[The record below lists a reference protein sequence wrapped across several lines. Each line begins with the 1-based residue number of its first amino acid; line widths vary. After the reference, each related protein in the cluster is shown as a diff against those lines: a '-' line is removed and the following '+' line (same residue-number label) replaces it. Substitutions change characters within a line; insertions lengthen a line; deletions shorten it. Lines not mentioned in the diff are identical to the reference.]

1 MYESQGGSHVTL
13 EFADPTA
20 SPMVSPSVEYK
31 STHRPIVHHTA
42 ISPPPLM
49 SPTSIW
55 SEPALTRATSWSG
68 VLKRENS
75 SAGMSALTPTVSN
88 GSTGNTGQTRLQ
100 ATFNA
105 IKKMSA
111 GLSTPRSDYSPSK
124 LKDNGERSPGY
135 FDVTAEEEDES

>member
-1 MYESQGGSHVTL
+1 ML

-31 STHRPIVHHTA
+31 STRPPTGHHTA
-42 ISPPPLM
+42 PSPPPLV
-49 SPTSIW
+49 SPTSMW
-55 SEPALTRATSWSG
+55 SAPALSRATSWSG
-68 VLKRENS
+68 VLKRENG
-75 SAGMSALTPTVSN
+75 SAGTPALTPTMSN
-88 GSTGNTGQTRLQ
+88 DNTGGTGQTRLQ
-100 ATFNA
+100 ATFQV

-124 LKDNGERSPGY
+124 QKENGERSPGY